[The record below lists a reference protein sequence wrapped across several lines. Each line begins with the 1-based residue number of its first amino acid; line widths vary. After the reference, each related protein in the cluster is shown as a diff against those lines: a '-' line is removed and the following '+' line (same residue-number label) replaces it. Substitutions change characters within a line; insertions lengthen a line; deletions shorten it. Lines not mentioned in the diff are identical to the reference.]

1 MLGLLE
7 EQVEVELEDF
17 MGILQWVGEDRHL
30 LVVRNLTFQKEY
42 LFLSFKE

>member
-7 EQVEVELEDF
+7 EEVEAELEDF
-17 MGILQWVGEDRHL
+17 TGILQWVGEDRHL
-30 LVVRNLTFQKEY
+30 LVVRNLNFKKEY